1 MDVFPSN
8 EKIFQILYSHEIEK
22 IQRYQKSRDQHFFLF
37 FDIFVFRLHQIPFV
51 NENLQKNQNNQG
63 YTLNLLII
71 HTKNFHY
78 L

>member
-51 NENLQKNQNNQG
+51 NENLQK
-63 YTLNLLII
+63 TKII
-71 HTKNFHY
+71 RDIH
-78 L
+78 